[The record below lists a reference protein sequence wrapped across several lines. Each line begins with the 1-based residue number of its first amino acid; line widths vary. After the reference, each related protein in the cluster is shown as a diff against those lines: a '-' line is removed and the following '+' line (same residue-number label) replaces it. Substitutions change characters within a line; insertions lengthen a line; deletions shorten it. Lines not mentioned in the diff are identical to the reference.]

1 VDRVLGF
8 VDGFNLYFG
17 IREAGY
23 RSLLWLDVSRL
34 VVGLC
39 KQGQT
44 CVGTRYFTARIT
56 GPGPKR
62 ERQKTLLEAYETL
75 PDLRVHFGH
84 YLTSLKRCSSCG
96 ARWNVSSEKM
106 TDVNIAVELLS
117 GAFLNE
123 FDTALVVSA
132 DSDLA
137 PAVEKTIQLFGKRV
151 VMAFPPRRHSSLLI
165 KSATG
170 YFHISRAKLAQS
182 QLPATIT
189 KPDGYL
195 LRRPSSWT

>member
-23 RSLLWLDVSRL
+23 RSLLWLDVSKL

-39 KQGQT
+39 KHDQT
-44 CVGTRYFTARIT
+44 CVGTRYFTARIN
-56 GPGPKR
+56 GPGPKH

-75 PDLRVHFGH
+75 PDCRVHFGH
-84 YLTSLKRCSSCG
+84 YQTSPRNCSSCG
-96 ARWNVSSEKM
+96 AQWNVPSEKM

-117 GAFLNE
+117 AAFLNE

-151 VMAFPPRRHSSLLI
+151 VMAFPPRRHSSLLS

-170 YFHISRAKLAQS
+170 YFHVSRAKLAQS
-182 QLPATIT
+182 QLPETIT
-189 KPDGYL
+189 KPDGYV
-195 LRRPSSWT
+195 LRRPSSWV